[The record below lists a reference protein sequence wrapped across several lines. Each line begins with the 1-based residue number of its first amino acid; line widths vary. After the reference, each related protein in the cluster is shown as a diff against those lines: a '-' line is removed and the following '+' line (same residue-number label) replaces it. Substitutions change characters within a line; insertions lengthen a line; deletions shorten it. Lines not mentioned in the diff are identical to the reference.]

1 MSYLKAVLS
10 AAPLLKREW
19 NKQQRLALQ
28 NAVRFVVPKHRASA
42 CLRHPLP
49 ASSVTVSATES
60 GGTRLGGLMVCDSF
74 HVCPVCHHKKMT
86 QDKAAIAKMVGQ
98 HYAAGGFMVDA
109 VFTVPHNSG
118 ETLSEV
124 LGRLETVWK
133 SLRSK
138 PIWRELAKG
147 LGVVGCIRRLEVTL
161 TNNGWHPHYHVSLLC
176 DWQETNEIKG
186 RNRHAALADAHA
198 LVAGRWAEAGK
209 KAGIE
214 VCLFA
219 QAAVAIVD
227 AVSAEKA
234 VAYNA
239 KNMGFGGKATSLTP
253 MDLLR
258 VIDQIGDPAA
268 IVAAKRLFTEYSE
281 AIRGKHVLSLLG
293 IARDMKATTTAPKV
307 KEAAERLG
315 GISPDGWGAVMAA
328 GLREE
333 VAQVTTRERL
343 AAIVLRA
350 AIFGGYAAIPTDWL
364 TLTMETKPVI
374 GVKSN
379 PVLVGEEA

>member
-10 AAPLLKREW
+10 AASFLKREW

-28 NAVRFVVPKHRASA
+28 NAVRFALPKHRASA
-42 CLRHPLP
+42 CLCHPLP
-49 ASSVTVSATES
+49 ASSVTVSATKS

-74 HVCPVCHHKKMT
+74 HICPVCHHKKMAEDRT
-86 QDKAAIAKMVGQ
+86 TIAEMVGQ
-98 HYAAGGFMVDA
+98 HYAAGGFMIDA

-118 ETLSEV
+118 EALSEV
-124 LGRLETVWK
+124 LGRLEQVWK

-138 PIWRELAKG
+138 PIWRELTKG
-147 LGVVGCIRRLEVTL
+147 LGTIGCIRRLEVTL

-176 DWQETNEIKG
+176 DWRATTEIKG

-209 KAGIE
+209 KAGIK

-239 KNMGFGGKATSLTP
+239 KNMGFGGKADSLTP

-268 IVAAKRLFTEYSE
+268 IVAAKRLFAEYAE

-293 IARDMKATTTAPKV
+293 TARDMKATAPKV

-315 GISPDGWGAVMAA
+315 SISADGWGAVMAA
-328 GLREE
+328 RLREE

-350 AIFGGYAAIPTDWL
+350 AIFGGYASIPTGWL
-364 TLTMETKPVI
+364 TLTVETKTVI

-379 PVLVGEEA
+379 PVMVGEEA